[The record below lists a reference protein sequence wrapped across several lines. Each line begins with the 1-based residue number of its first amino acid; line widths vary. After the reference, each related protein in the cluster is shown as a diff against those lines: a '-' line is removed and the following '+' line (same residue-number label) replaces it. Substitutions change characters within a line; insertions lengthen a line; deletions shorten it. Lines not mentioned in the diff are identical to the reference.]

1 MIRLCKKNSDETQ
14 NLFHT
19 KNTKYCTTWHQC
31 KDCGK
36 HYTTKK
42 GLSYH
47 QETIFTEKMTGKTKR
62 EFKESHLFA
71 KTSNTLTALFWRRI
85 NRYLKYVHHWNVNMN
100 TNIWIWICTVCEMC
114 CQTFKHC
121 SRFCRH

>member
-19 KNTKYCTTWHQC
+19 KNTKYYTTWHQC

-47 QETIFTEKMTGKTKR
+47 QETIFTEKMTGKTR
-62 EFKESHLFA
+62 ENLKKAIFLLKQATLWQRYFEDES
-71 KTSNTLTALFWRRI
+71 TGT
-85 NRYLKYVHHWNVNMN
+85 
-100 TNIWIWICTVCEMC
+100 
-114 CQTFKHC
+114 
-121 SRFCRH
+121 